1 MNFNSWHFI
10 AFFLVVF
17 VITWP
22 MKRYSVLWR
31 FTMLVASYYFYGS
44 WNWMYLGL
52 IMFSTVFDFWVGRR
66 LDLAKDPRRWI
77 IGSVFI
83 NLGVLAFFKY
93 TNFAFETANWGLA
106 AMEAAFRFNAIDVA
120 LPVGI
125 SFYTFQSM
133 SYTIDVYRGD
143 LKPRSSLLDYALFVA
158 FFPQL
163 VAGPIVRAS
172 EFFRDLDSPKH
183 IPAKGIAYALILI
196 ALGYVKKAVFADSL
210 AEVAD
215 PVWDAPMAHDAWTV
229 LLAVYA
235 FAFQIYFD
243 FSGYTDIAIG
253 IAMLFGFEFP
263 KNFNYPYM
271 ATSLQDF
278 WRRWHMTLSRWLRD
292 YLYIALGGNRISVSR
307 TYVNLFLT
315 MLLGGL
321 WHGASW
327 NFVIWGALHGSWLVI
342 ERLILARIP
351 GWESNFIGVKVFR
364 WFLTFHV
371 VCLSWIFFRAKT
383 FDGAL
388 LMLGQ
393 IGQLAQATF
402 DTAARNGIAI
412 LCILLLL
419 HWAFGRFDLKHR
431 IGNAS
436 WPVHVG
442 ATTLALLVLALFTP
456 DTVAP
461 FIYFQF

>member
-66 LDLAKDPRRWI
+66 LDLVNHPRRWI
-77 IGSVFI
+77 IGSVI
-83 NLGVLAFFKY
+83 VNLGVLAFFKY
-93 TNFAFETANWGLA
+93 TNFALETANWGLA
-106 AMEAAFRFNAIDVA
+106 AVEAAFRFNAIDVA

-172 EFFRDLDSPKH
+172 EFFKDLDSPKH

-215 PVWDAPMAHDAWTV
+215 PVWNNPMAHDAWSV

-292 YLYIALGGNRISVSR
+292 YLYIALGGNRISISR

-327 NFVIWGALHGSWLVI
+327 NFVIWGAMHGSWLVI
-342 ERLILARIP
+342 ERLILFRIP
-351 GWESNFIGVKVFR
+351 GWESDFIGVKLFR

-371 VCLSWIFFRAKT
+371 VCLAWIFFRAKT
-383 FDGAL
+383 FDGAMQ
-388 LMLGQ
+388 MLGPDR
-393 IGQLAQATF
+393 AT
-402 DTAARNGIAI
+402 R
-412 LCILLLL
+412 
-419 HWAFGRFDLKHR
+419 
-431 IGNAS
+431 S
-436 WPVHVG
+436 SSV
-442 ATTLALLVLALFTP
+442 
-456 DTVAP
+456 
-461 FIYFQF
+461 